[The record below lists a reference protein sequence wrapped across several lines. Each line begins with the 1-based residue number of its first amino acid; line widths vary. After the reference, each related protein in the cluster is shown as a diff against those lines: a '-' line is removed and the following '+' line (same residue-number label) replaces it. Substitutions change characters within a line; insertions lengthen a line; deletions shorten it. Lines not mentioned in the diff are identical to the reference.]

1 VPFVEH
7 IQVHYSHVLDPTWA
21 APIIN
26 PRLTVKDHA
35 GAVVR
40 EFGAGTQVQVSLVE
54 LSAWAGVDLDSVKAV
69 ANADGT
75 LCTTGAFRCPSHRM
89 AGLRVLLDAEYT
101 NMDPQE
107 PFGITPRATVTVRA
121 TNSDWNTDHSL
132 EYYNSN
138 MSEFSVMQNSR
149 VSVELSTRGSMG
161 QFRPI
166 LVATSVVYVIVLLK
180 LAGVMV
186 DTFARI
192 FIKSWSPVH
201 RGHTDHEEP
210 QHEEMAENKSP
221 GGTVQVALGVD
232 SGDLLE
238 QVGLLKDAFLYGA
251 RSNAQRDHEMHDLN
265 RKLVELRRQIET
277 LAPDKENSSADR
289 GSTGGATAAP
299 APAPVAAAEAGNAEG
314 T

>member
-1 VPFVEH
+1 VFRKLTQNEIDFKSYFQVWQMARSCSTGEVAWGSNCSVPTQQGERSNAFVPFVEH

-54 LSAWAGVDLDSVKAV
+54 LIAWAGVDLDSVKAV

-166 LVATSVVYVIVLLK
+166 LVPLHVVSACGACPACPVCHALRAW
-180 LAGVMV
+180 AG
-186 DTFARI
+186 
-192 FIKSWSPVH
+192 
-201 RGHTDHEEP
+201 G
-210 QHEEMAENKSP
+210 
-221 GGTVQVALGVD
+221 
-232 SGDLLE
+232 
-238 QVGLLKDAFLYGA
+238 Y
-251 RSNAQRDHEMHDLN
+251 
-265 RKLVELRRQIET
+265 LRR
-277 LAPDKENSSADR
+277 LCDSF
-289 GSTGGATAAP
+289 
-299 APAPVAAAEAGNAEG
+299 AEARRGDGGHLRSHLHQVLEPRAPRAH
-314 T
+314 